1 MQEEVSTSIVKAD
14 RLGRTHYSSE
24 YKAQVLEAF
33 QKSSLSG
40 QAFARQCGIKY
51 PTFASWVT
59 KRKRETAPARSGD
72 PAPAFLVAEL
82 PGASG
87 SSVLEV
93 SLPGGSLARIASSS
107 QIPLLAELL
116 KALA

>member
-1 MQEEVSTSIVKAD
+1 MQAEVSTSIVKAD

-24 YKAQVLEAF
+24 YKTQVLEAF
-33 QKSSLSG
+33 QESSLSG
-40 QAFARQCGIKY
+40 LAFARQCGIKY

-59 KRKRETAPARSGD
+59 QRKRETAPARSGD
-72 PAPAFLVAEL
+72 PVPAFLVAEL

-87 SSVLEV
+87 NSVLEV